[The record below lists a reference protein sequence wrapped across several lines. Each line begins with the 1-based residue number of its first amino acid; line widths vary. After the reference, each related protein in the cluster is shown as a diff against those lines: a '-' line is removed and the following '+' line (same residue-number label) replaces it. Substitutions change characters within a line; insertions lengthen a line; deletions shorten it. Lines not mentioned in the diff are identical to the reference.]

1 MRHRDPFLL
10 IFAAPGGAMEL
21 ALAEATQNGDAQEV
35 SRLLE
40 SGANPNVPDELGEP
54 PIFEAVACGSAKIL
68 TLLLLAKAD
77 PRFQSPQG
85 LTARQMADQPL
96 QLLLDLFCG
105 EAKIADLGSL
115 DLPAPLLRRLKSALE
130 PVKAQAEVE
139 EAEAFAPR
147 EDEEEPEVAAKEA
160 PEKASVAMPAAL
172 LEVPE
177 EAAWPEVSAE
187 ESEAPAEVPTAAPV
201 EDLEAM
207 AASVEEPEET
217 KVAEAAA
224 FAEAAA
230 LSSPEA
236 APPEAMPLHVAAAPR
251 EAVPPAAAL
260 PPVVLSERGKEGS
273 TPASSSAMPGT
284 TKASGARHVVLHSPL
299 VALRQRPCFRSPKLR
314 SLRPGEEVLLAEWD
328 ATRVWRRLAQE
339 EAWVPVKHP
348 SLGCLLRPEAG
359 GNSVPEMAPV
369 PLPALQMSVAEAW
382 RQLYEGGVLNIPPPK
397 DTASPS
403 SPSLAAQALM
413 EAATMGRAATPE
425 GEKALAALDVA
436 TVEYVMSAALR
447 HLS

>member
-1 MRHRDPFLL
+1 
-10 IFAAPGGAMEL
+10 MEL

-54 PIFEAVACGSAKIL
+54 PIFEAVACGSAEIL

-139 EAEAFAPR
+139 EAEASAPR

-172 LEVPE
+172 LEVVE

-187 ESEAPAEVPTAAPV
+187 SEAPAEVPTASQKQRRR
-201 EDLEAM
+201 LL
-207 AASVEEPEET
+207 
-217 KVAEAAA
+217 KQ
-224 FAEAAA
+224 
-230 LSSPEA
+230 
-236 APPEAMPLHVAAAPR
+236 LHCHRQQRRQKQWFYAR
-251 EAVPPAAAL
+251 ELFRDAGHDQSL
-260 PPVVLSERGKEGS
+260 G
-273 TPASSSAMPGT
+273 
-284 TKASGARHVVLHSPL
+284 HVVLHSPL

-397 DTASPS
+397 DTPS